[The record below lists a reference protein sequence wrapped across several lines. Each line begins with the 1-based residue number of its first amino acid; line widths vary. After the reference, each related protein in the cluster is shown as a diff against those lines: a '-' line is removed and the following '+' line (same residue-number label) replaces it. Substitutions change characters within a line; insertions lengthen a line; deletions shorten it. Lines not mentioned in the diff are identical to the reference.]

1 MGLFNLLNLFTML
14 MMNTPPPPPRASS
27 RTTTNA
33 NASNVTNLQ
42 DADFSIAEGSDP
54 NNPDPDHPFAAAAA
68 SLGIPPPD
76 WPRHPIRLGSLGHLR
91 SSLLRLLRR
100 PTIIPSTTPVATA
113 IPAPAASSFPPPSLF
128 AGTSARIPTSPGN
141 PFNDH
146 VTPPCL
152 PTTSP
157 LPASNAAASHHAG
170 PVIRLGDLPVF
181 TGTEPSPGLALD
193 RWFQQLE
200 AFFLQFPEHTDVQ
213 RISTATMRLN
223 GPALDW
229 VRVNCTQ
236 PTCPGAWVCFVE
248 TLMWTFAPLDRSLT
262 ARADLAACRQTSS
275 VAEYLMRFNLAT
287 APITDLHA
295 SEKFQRF
302 VEGLKHNVRREVLM
316 HPVDV
321 HDFPSAAA
329 YATRWDS
336 LSIATSTTASPSPAQ
351 VHRPIPAP
359 YRPPPARL
367 NAVTSATPAVGAG
380 PRPPITPE
388 ERATIAAAGGCT
400 YCRNVLPPLH
410 TVENCPKKRSPPSWV
425 VGNGRSQ

>member
-1 MGLFNLLNLFTML
+1 MGLFNLINLFTML

-27 RTTTNA
+27 RTATAPT
-33 NASNVTNLQ
+33 VTNLQ

-54 NNPDPDHPFAAAAA
+54 NDPDPGHPFAAAAA
-68 SLGIPPPD
+68 LGLPPPD
-76 WPRHPIRLGSLGHLR
+76 RPRHPIRLGHLR
-91 SSLLRLLRR
+91 SSLRRLLRR

-113 IPAPAASSFPPPSLF
+113 IPTPAAAIPPPSLF

-146 VTPPCL
+146 ATP
-152 PTTSP
+152 P
-157 LPASNAAASHHAG
+157 LPASNAAAPHHAG
-170 PVIRLGDLPVF
+170 PVIRLGDLPIF

-229 VRVNCTQ
+229 VLVNCTQ

-295 SEKFQRF
+295 SEKVQRF

-336 LSIATSTTASPSPAQ
+336 LSIATSAAAPSPAQ
-351 VHRPIPAP
+351 VPRPIPSP

-367 NAVTSATPAVGAG
+367 NAVTSAAPAASSG